1 MFLQNSTNSQN
12 VNYDLIRK
20 DWQKDQEIRNQ
31 IEFEI
36 MLKRIKELDKQYQ
49 KFNNLRY
56 NFKIFIPSV
65 KNNNLY

>member
-49 KFNNLRY
+49 KFNNVKY
-56 NFKIFIPSV
+56 NFKIFKPNI
-65 KNNNLY
+65 KNNSLY

>member
-49 KFNNLRY
+49 KFNNLRC
-56 NFKIFIPSV
+56 NFKIFKQNI
-65 KNNNLY
+65 KNNSLY